1 MKQQQQ
7 HQHAWPGV
15 SGAAPSA
22 NTGPAAANTPYPYP
36 SSPPPQTHPHPH
48 NAPALATH
56 NLLPLAGLPPPV
68 PHPTAALAAP
78 APDPVDAQ
86 APPPTGR
93 RRRVWRP
100 DQGHAPPPLPP
111 AAPIP
116 PLHSPPHGDSIAPA
130 PGHPGHHHPPL
141 PPHGLSM
148 SNGHAPAPWPGLSLR
163 GGAGG
168 STAPARAPPASSRT
182 TAMRPND
189 RPTMLPSGSSSGGG
203 GNKRRG
209 KAPRI
214 TAGPASKT
222 PRAGPASPT
231 AAGAPRPR
239 KGKVPRA
246 APSKVPRTPASKV
259 PRSSSAGKLPLE
271 GPAPANPDSDTTSPE
286 DDAPPPDPIL
296 LLPREEQPYTLYFPD
311 LDVTTALDVVVKPAP
326 PPPSTA
332 PLDSARGS
340 TTSPQRT
347 RATSTSPRRANAA
360 PIDATPSL
368 SFSPPP
374 APPSAVES
382 VGSVASSLLQSAK
395 RLFFG
400 SQDTVNEDPAPIS
413 APASLSF
420 PHRDES
426 AGAQDGAVAQH
437 SHPPRPPA
445 PGMGKWPPTSFPMGP
460 TKPIPVAEFEE
471 ISEPSDD
478 EDHDE
483 AMQGDADGDA
493 VAVRYLPRRPSF
505 SLPENAYLTYHDA
518 DHAEYDM
525 DDRDRQWTDAH
536 RIGHDLFEVVMDTLE
551 KEWHHLTAHLSQDAH
566 ATTGDHPDDDGNCII
581 CDDGECENVNAI
593 VWCDGCNIAVHQEC
607 YGVPYIPE
615 GQWLCRRCMHPDS
628 PAICVLCGQSE
639 GALKRTTD
647 HKWAHV
653 LCALWIPEVTIANT
667 VYMEPIDVSEV
678 PEERTALV
686 CALCKRKTGACIQCV
701 HPKCYAAF
709 HVSCARNHGLYM
721 QHDRVYCEKHL
732 PPSYRRKKRRRRRV
746 SHLPDL
752 PLDAPVADGIDAA
765 PGADGLGAAES
776 SQAGTTA
783 TATATASGSNPG
795 AGALIPSPRVRHKSK
810 SGATARNSKASA
822 NKSEPHPYDYVQ
834 TKPVV
839 PAYVFNR
846 LAARFP
852 TVAHDLLVHMC
863 RYWAMKRQS
872 RGGTALL
879 RRLALDP
886 HPAPATDSKRRC
898 LELIRYDLER
908 VRSMCDDVRRR
919 ERLKVQALAQWSA
932 AWHAAMAPLA
942 PLLTKALNAIRA
954 LDVKR
959 IFHEPVDS
967 EEVSDYLALVA
978 RPMDFRTMQRKID
991 LMLYDSADAFK
1002 ADLELTWT
1010 NCETFN
1016 PPDTIYHRAAVH
1028 MRVASVPVLRDLDAA
1043 VANTLVLPE
1052 FPAELW
1058 PQKFVFEDEIA
1069 ATRLATEAARAKAA
1083 AAASA
1088 APAAPEPGPSM
1099 SRKGKGKAKDT
1110 KDAKSRRKSARISGE
1125 EVPPPEAVDEP
1136 MDVDVSADPARD
1148 AVATNDD
1155 SAPAAGD
1162 QPADPHAAPAA
1173 PQSDEPLL
1181 VSDGPQF
1188 AVGQAIWCRINE
1200 LWVPCEVLAL
1210 DPRYHRNAPT
1220 APGAA
1225 QRHKFSARSEH
1236 VYVRVCYHGQDTQP
1250 CVWVLN
1256 RRSDALGE
1264 DPDVDGRKLDLMYEW
1279 RRGPVLFQAARD
1291 AYPALAAKHGVEPEV
1306 IAAAMAKCDELRE
1319 ERQQRK
1325 VQQKMRE
1332 KERKA
1337 KKRTRKGPAVLEDG
1351 AAQADGGEVG
1361 DETKDGDGADP
1372 AVEHN
1377 EDGGADAQPT
1387 ASDGVADGDG
1397 HSKSDDRPDAEPVL
1411 PEKAGTNH
1419 VKSRRK
1425 RRSNAA
1431 STATAAK
1438 SADATS
1444 APACSPSPSSDRATS
1459 HEDNGVVFLADS
1471 PKVQAAAASA
1481 NHAEG
1486 LPFGFFIGLH
1496 PDPPISLDETAD
1508 NTIILSPTIRF
1519 ADEPQVAE
1527 VEDDDVR
1534 MSEPSD
1540 AEVDGSDH
1548 DEDQALKS
1556 PVGVRTRSSR
1566 QSTPPVK
1573 RMAPDDEDEN
1583 DSDAPRNT
1591 RATKVRKTAQRGRGR
1606 GRSRGRRARP
1616 QQESQLRLTD
1626 LGFRRRTRSQA
1637 VLDGDDETASSAVV
1651 SEASDDEEAIEV
1663 EPESTDAT
1671 PAPSDTES
1679 HDHVPA
1685 SYSASDTS
1693 DLSDVDSPSASPARK
1708 AVAAIKAGPT
1718 TFSRTRTRSR
1728 PKDPTAAAAA
1738 AATPVGPMR
1747 RSSTRRLV
1755 IGADS
1760 VPLGDEFVLIV
1771 EAAAKAAAAEH
1782 SLSASTTST
1791 RAPSAPESENESESE
1806 DEAEAEKEDA
1816 SDAAEDAS
1824 ESDEEDVVVDVDGDS
1839 AEKDGAEKG
1848 VDGMQVDPV
1857 EDEMKVDPVDDESD
1871 LDSLSSLSDIDD

>member
-1 MKQQQQ
+1 
-7 HQHAWPGV
+7 
-15 SGAAPSA
+15 
-22 NTGPAAANTPYPYP
+22 
-36 SSPPPQTHPHPH
+36 
-48 NAPALATH
+48 
-56 NLLPLAGLPPPV
+56 
-68 PHPTAALAAP
+68 
-78 APDPVDAQ
+78 
-86 APPPTGR
+86 
-93 RRRVWRP
+93 
-100 DQGHAPPPLPP
+100 
-111 AAPIP
+111 
-116 PLHSPPHGDSIAPA
+116 
-130 PGHPGHHHPPL
+130 
-141 PPHGLSM
+141 
-148 SNGHAPAPWPGLSLR
+148 
-163 GGAGG
+163 
-168 STAPARAPPASSRT
+168 
-182 TAMRPND
+182 
-189 RPTMLPSGSSSGGG
+189 MLPSSSGGG

-214 TAGPASKT
+214 TAGPVSKA
-222 PRAGPASPT
+222 PRTGPASPT
-231 AAGAPRPR
+231 AASSPRPR

-259 PRSSSAGKLPLE
+259 PRSSSASKLPPE
-271 GPAPANPDSDTTSPE
+271 GPAPANTDSDLTSPE
-286 DDAPPPDPIL
+286 DDVPPPDPIL

-311 LDVTTALDVVVKPAP
+311 LDVTAALEVVVKPAQ

-332 PLDSARGS
+332 PSDPARGS
-340 TTSPQRT
+340 TTSPRRT
-347 RATSTSPRRANAA
+347 RGTSTSPRRANAA
-360 PIDATPSL
+360 PVSTL
-368 SFSPPP
+368 SFPPPP

-400 SQDTVNEDPAPIS
+400 SQDAVTKDPVPVS
-413 APASLSF
+413 APAPLTF
-420 PHRDES
+420 PHGDGS
-426 AGAQDGAVAQH
+426 AGATDGATAE
-437 SHPPRPPA
+437 HPRSPRPPA
-445 PGMGKWPPTSFPMGP
+445 PGTGKWPPPSFPMGP

-478 EDHDE
+478 EDHGE
-483 AMQGDADGDA
+483 PMKADADGDA
-493 VAVRYLPRRPSF
+493 VAVRYLPPRPSL
-505 SLPENAYLTYHDA
+505 SLPDNTYLTYRDS
-518 DHAEYDM
+518 DHVEYDM

-536 RIGHDLFEVVMDTLE
+536 NIGHDLFEVVMDTLE

-566 ATTGDHPDDDGNCII
+566 ATAGDHPDDDGNCII

-628 PAICVLCGQSE
+628 TAICVLCGQSE

-653 LCALWIPEVTIANT
+653 LCALWIPEVTIANA

-709 HVSCARNHGLYM
+709 HVTCARNHGLYM

-752 PLDAPVADGIDAA
+752 PLEAPVADGIAA
-765 PGADGLGAAES
+765 ATGEDVLAAAES
-776 SQAGTTA
+776 SNAGIS
-783 TATATASGSNPG
+783 ATATASGSNPG
-795 AGALIPSPRVRHKSK
+795 VGALIPSPRVRHKSK
-810 SGATARNSKASA
+810 SGVAARNSKASI
-822 NKSEPHPYDYVQ
+822 NKSGPHPYDYVQ

-839 PAYVFNR
+839 PTYVFNR

-852 TVAHDLLVHMC
+852 TVAPDLLVHMC
-863 RYWAMKRQS
+863 RYWAIKRQS

-886 HPAPATDSKRRC
+886 HPPPATDAKRRC

-932 AWHAAMAPLA
+932 AWHTAMAPLA
-942 PLLTKALNAIRA
+942 PVLTKALNAIRA

-967 EEVSDYLALVA
+967 EEVSDYLSLVA

-991 LMLYDSADAFK
+991 LMLYDSVDAFK

-1028 MRVASVPVLRDLDAA
+1028 MRAASVPVLRDLDAA
-1043 VANTLVLPE
+1043 VSSTLVLPE

-1058 PQKFVFEDEIA
+1058 PQKFVFEGEIA
-1069 ATRLATEAARAKAA
+1069 AAQLAAEAARAKAA
-1083 AAASA
+1083 ATAEA
-1088 APAAPEPGPSM
+1088 APPAAAPR
-1099 SRKGKGKAKDT
+1099 SRKGKGKAEDA

-1125 EVPPPEAVDEP
+1125 EAPPPEVVDEP
-1136 MDVDVSADPARD
+1136 MDDPTPPTPR
-1148 AVATNDD
+1148 
-1155 SAPAAGD
+1155 SP
-1162 QPADPHAAPAA
+1162 QPTSTPPITRRRRRRRRRRRA
-1173 PQSDEPLL
+1173 PQSEEPLL

-1188 AVGQAIWCRINE
+1188 TVGQAIWCRINE

-1210 DPRYHRNAPT
+1210 DPRYHRAVQPV
-1220 APGAA
+1220 PAA
-1225 QRHKFSARSEH
+1225 ARSHRFSARSEH

-1256 RRSDALGE
+1256 RRSDPLGE

-1279 RRGPVLFQAARD
+1279 RGGPVLFQAARD
-1291 AYPALAAKHGVEPEV
+1291 AYPELAAKHGVEPEA

-1325 VQQKMRE
+1325 VQQKLRE

-1337 KKRTRKGPAVLEDG
+1337 KKRSRKGPAAPEDG
-1351 AAQADGGEVG
+1351 AAQADSGEVG
-1361 DETKDGDGADP
+1361 DETKEGDGADP
-1372 AVEHN
+1372 AVEHD
-1377 EDGGADAQPT
+1377 EDGGADAHPK
-1387 ASDGVADGDG
+1387 AADGAADG
-1397 HSKSDDRPDAEPVL
+1397 HGQSESEDRSDAEPVL
-1411 PEKAGTNH
+1411 IEKAGTKH

-1425 RRSNAA
+1425 MRSNAA
-1431 STATAAK
+1431 STAK

-1444 APACSPSPSSDRATS
+1444 ATPRSRSPGADRATS
-1459 HEDNGVVFLADS
+1459 HEDNGVVFLAES
-1471 PKVQAAAASA
+1471 PKVQAAADSSD
-1481 NHAEG
+1481 HAEG

-1496 PDPPISLDETAD
+1496 PDPPISLDETTD

-1519 ADEPQVAE
+1519 ANEPQVAE
-1527 VEDDDVR
+1527 VEDEDVR
-1534 MSEPSD
+1534 MSEASD
-1540 AEVDGSDH
+1540 AEADGSGH

-1573 RMAPDDEDEN
+1573 RMAPDDEDED

-1591 RATKVRKTAQRGRGR
+1591 RATKVRKTAQRGPGRGR
-1606 GRSRGRRARP
+1606 GRRAHP

-1626 LGFRRRTRSQA
+1626 LGFLRRTQSQA
-1637 VLDGDDETASSAVV
+1637 VLDGDDEIASSAAV
-1651 SEASDDEEAIEV
+1651 SETSDDDDNDEEIELV
-1663 EPESTDAT
+1663 PESTDAT

-1679 HDHVPA
+1679 HDLVPA

-1693 DLSDVDSPSASPARK
+1693 DLSDVDSPSASPAHK
-1708 AVAAIKAGPT
+1708 SGAAMKAGPAT
-1718 TFSRTRTRSR
+1718 PPRTRTRSR
-1728 PKDPTAAAAA
+1728 PKDPTAAA

-1755 IGADS
+1755 IGSDS

-1782 SLSASTTST
+1782 SLSASMAST
-1791 RAPSAPESENESESE
+1791 RGPSAPESENGSESKGE
-1806 DEAEAEKEDA
+1806 GEAEEEDA
-1816 SDAAEDAS
+1816 SEAAEDAS
-1824 ESDEEDVVVDVDGDS
+1824 ESDEEDVVVDVDCDG
-1839 AEKDGAEKG
+1839 AEKDEAEKG
-1848 VDGMQVDPV
+1848 VDGMQVDLV

>member
-7 HQHAWPGV
+7 QQHAWPGAP
-15 SGAAPSA
+15 GAAPSA
-22 NTGPAAANTPYPYP
+22 DMGAAAANAPSPSPY
-36 SSPPPQTHPHPH
+36 SPPPHAHAH
-48 NAPALATH
+48 AHAHHAPDSATH
-56 NLLPLAGLPPPV
+56 NLLPLVGLPPV
-68 PHPTAALAAP
+68 PHPAAAHAAP
-78 APDPVDAQ
+78 APDPTDAH
-86 APPPTGR
+86 APPPSGR

-100 DQGHAPPPLPP
+100 DQGHAPPPPPP

-116 PLHSPPHGDSIAPA
+116 PPHSPPHGDPL
-130 PGHPGHHHPPL
+130 PGLPDYHHLPP
-141 PPHGLSM
+141 PPHGPSM
-148 SNGHAPAPWPGLSLR
+148 GNGHAPAPWPALR
-163 GGAGG
+163 GGASG
-168 STAPARAPPASSRT
+168 SSAPARALPASSHT
-182 TAMRPND
+182 TTMRPHD
-189 RPTMLPSGSSSGGG
+189 RPTMLPSSSGGG

-214 TAGPASKT
+214 TASPASKA

-231 AAGAPRPR
+231 AASSPRPR

-259 PRSSSAGKLPLE
+259 PRSSSSASNLPLE
-271 GPAPANPDSDTTSPE
+271 GPVPANPESDPTSPE

-311 LDVTTALDVVVKPAP
+311 LDVTAALDVVVKPAAP
-326 PPPSTA
+326 VPPSV
-332 PLDSARGS
+332 PLDSTRGS
-340 TTSPQRT
+340 TASPRRT
-347 RATSTSPRRANAA
+347 RATSTSPRRASAA
-360 PIDATPSL
+360 PVSTL
-368 SFSPPP
+368 SFPPPP

-400 SQDTVNEDPAPIS
+400 SQDAVTEDEVPIF
-413 APASLSF
+413 AREPLSF
-420 PHRDES
+420 PLGDGS
-426 AGAQDGAVAQH
+426 AGATDGATAEN

-445 PGMGKWPPTSFPMGP
+445 PGTGKWPPTSFPMGP

-471 ISEPSDD
+471 LSEPADD
-478 EDHDE
+478 EDRDE
-483 AMQGDADGDA
+483 PMLDDADA
-493 VAVRYLPRRPSF
+493 AAVRYLPRQPSF
-505 SLPENAYLTYHDA
+505 SLPESTYLTYHDS
-518 DHAEYDM
+518 DHVEYDM

-536 RIGHDLFEVVMDTLE
+536 QIGHDLFEVVMDTLE

-566 ATTGDHPDDDGNCII
+566 ATAGDHPDDDGNCII

-647 HKWAHV
+647 HRWAHV

-667 VYMEPIDVSEV
+667 AYMEPIDVSEV

-752 PLDAPVADGIDAA
+752 PLEAPVADGIDSA
-765 PGADGLGAAES
+765 PGEIGGL
-776 SQAGTTA
+776 A
-783 TATATASGSNPG
+783 TAELGEAGATAIASGSNPG

-810 SGATARNSKASA
+810 AGSVARNSKAST

-839 PAYVFNR
+839 PAYVFKR

-852 TVAHDLLVHMC
+852 TVAHDLLVRMC
-863 RYWAMKRQS
+863 RYWAIKRQS

-886 HPAPATDSKRRC
+886 HPPPATEAKRRC

-932 AWHAAMAPLA
+932 AWTVAMSPLA
-942 PLLTKALNAIRA
+942 PVLTKALNAIRA

-967 EEVSDYLALVA
+967 EEVSDYLTLVA

-991 LMLYDSADAFK
+991 LMLYDSVDAFK

-1028 MRVASVPVLRDLDAA
+1028 MRASSAPVLRDLDAA
-1043 VANTLVLPE
+1043 VASTLVLPE

-1083 AAASA
+1083 AAFATVPAEPIAA
-1088 APAAPEPGPSM
+1088 APR
-1099 SRKGKGKAKDT
+1099 SRKGKGKGNDVKDT
-1110 KDAKSRRKSARISGE
+1110 KSRRKSARISGE
-1125 EVPPPEAVDEP
+1125 EVPPPEPVDEP
-1136 MDVDVSADPARD
+1136 MDVDVPADLEPG
-1148 AVATNDD
+1148 AVAANGDPV
-1155 SAPAAGD
+1155 PAATD
-1162 QPADPHAAPAA
+1162 KPADPPAA
-1173 PQSDEPLL
+1173 AASPKSEELLL

-1210 DPRYHRNAPT
+1210 DPRYHRATEPV
-1220 APGAA
+1220 PAA
-1225 QRHKFSARSEH
+1225 ARSHRFSARSEH

-1256 RRSDALGE
+1256 RRSDPLGE

-1279 RRGPVLFQAARD
+1279 RGGPVMFQAARD
-1291 AYPALAAKHGVEPEV
+1291 AYPELAAKHGVEPGA

-1325 VQQKMRE
+1325 MQQKLRE

-1337 KKRTRKGPAVLEDG
+1337 KKRSRKGPAVQEDG
-1351 AAQADGGEVG
+1351 AAQADGDEVD
-1361 DETKDGDGADP
+1361 DETKEGDGADL
-1372 AVEHN
+1372 AVDHD
-1377 EDGGADAQPT
+1377 EDGGADAHPK
-1387 ASDGVADGDG
+1387 AADGVADGDAQ
-1397 HSKSDDRPDAEPVL
+1397 SESDDRPGLKPVST
-1411 PEKAGTNH
+1411 EKVGTNH

-1425 RRSNAA
+1425 LRSNAA
-1431 STATAAK
+1431 STSATK

-1444 APACSPSPSSDRATS
+1444 APARSRSPGSDRATS

-1471 PKVQAAAASA
+1471 PKVQPVADSA
-1481 NHAEG
+1481 DHAEG

-1519 ADEPQVAE
+1519 ADKPQVPE
-1527 VEDDDVR
+1527 VEGKEVC
-1534 MSEPSD
+1534 MSEASD
-1540 AEVDGSDH
+1540 AEDDGSDH

-1556 PVGVRTRSSR
+1556 PVGVRTRSAR
-1566 QSTPPVK
+1566 QSTPPIK
-1573 RMAPDDEDEN
+1573 RMAPDDEDED

-1606 GRSRGRRARP
+1606 GRGRRAP
-1616 QQESQLRLTD
+1616 LQQESQLRLTD

-1637 VLDGDDETASSAVV
+1637 VLDGDDEISSSAAV
-1651 SEASDDEEAIEV
+1651 SEASNDDDNDEEIEIA
-1663 EPESTDAT
+1663 PESTDAS
-1671 PAPSDTES
+1671 PAPSDTEL

-1685 SYSASDTS
+1685 SHSASDTS
-1693 DLSDVDSPSASPARK
+1693 DLSDVESPSASPARK
-1708 AVAAIKAGPT
+1708 SVAAIKAGPT
-1718 TFSRTRTRSR
+1718 TPPRTHTRSR

-1738 AATPVGPMR
+1738 TPVGPIR

-1755 IGADS
+1755 IGSDS

-1782 SLSASTTST
+1782 SLSASTAST
-1791 RAPSAPESENESESE
+1791 RAPSAPESENESERE
-1806 DEAEAEKEDA
+1806 GEREANEEDA
-1816 SDAAEDAS
+1816 SEAAEDAS
-1824 ESDEEDVVVDVDGDS
+1824 ESDEEDVVVDVDGDG
-1839 AEKDGAEKG
+1839 AEKDEAEKD

-1857 EDEMKVDPVDDESD
+1857 EDEMNVDPVDDESD